1 MKLKLL
7 AKTPELIRITIDDED
22 IVKEYGESL
31 DFYVYDRQPMETFLK
46 FAAGDRRD
54 FAEMAAVLKDM
65 ILDEQGQPVITDQA
79 RLPSRVMIAAFTR
92 LVSQLGK

>member
-7 AKTPELIRITIDDED
+7 AKTPELIKITIDDQD
-22 IVKEYGESL
+22 IVTEYGEAL

-65 ILDEQGQPVITDQA
+65 ILDEDGSPVITDEQ
-79 RLPSRVMIAAFTR
+79 RLPSKVMIAAFTR
-92 LVSQLGK
+92 LVAQLGK